1 MIASFLPASRFAPWS
16 AESLGSDGNSNSALI
31 SNGNGRQV
39 DYPGRLERRTD
50 FYGRIS
56 LPRLRLF
63 VSNPVVMLEVQMRA
77 QYSKQLN
84 GWLSSGKVLCVSLLT
99 ICIFAGPQARAACP
113 LVVPSGVEMTEKVRA
128 IVGSKTNEGDLA
140 RCYLRYMDALK
151 HPEKID
157 DIATPDA
164 RFHDLEAAG
173 YPKGP
178 EGLKAFR
185 RWLNAQVPD
194 EHGLITAMRFPGNG
208 IIEVD
213 IEASGRDPKTGQPA
227 LLTVHA
233 KDRFVGDRIAER
245 GDTAVWHTPFP
256 KGSNAKD

>member
-1 MIASFLPASRFAPWS
+1 MM
-16 AESLGSDGNSNSALI
+16 D
-31 SNGNGRQV
+31 
-39 DYPGRLERRTD
+39 
-50 FYGRIS
+50 
-56 LPRLRLF
+56 
-63 VSNPVVMLEVQMRA
+63 
-77 QYSKQLN
+77 QYSKRLN
-84 GWLSSGKVLCVSLLT
+84 GSLSSGKVLCLSLLT
-99 ICIFAGPQARAACP
+99 ICIFAGPRARAGCP
-113 LVVPSGVEMTEKVRA
+113 LVVPLGVEMTSKVRA

-157 DIATPDA
+157 EVATPDA

-194 EHGLITAMRFPGNG
+194 EQGRITAMRFPGNG

-213 IEASGRDPKTGQPA
+213 IEASGHDPKTGQPA

-245 GDTAVWHTPFP
+245 WDTAEWHTPFP
-256 KGSNAKD
+256 KGSNAKE

>member
-1 MIASFLPASRFAPWS
+1 MLKVIWWDATR
-16 AESLGSDGNSNSALI
+16 
-31 SNGNGRQV
+31 RQ
-39 DYPGRLERRTD
+39 ERRTD
-50 FYGRIS
+50 FYGRITF
-56 LPRLRLF
+56 PGLRLF
-63 VSNPVVMLEVQMRA
+63 VSNPVVMLEVQMMA
-77 QYSKQLN
+77 QYSKRLN

-113 LVVPSGVEMTEKVRA
+113 LVVPSGVEITSKVRA

-151 HPEKID
+151 HPEQID
-157 DIATPDA
+157 DVATPDA

-185 RWLNAQVPD
+185 WWLNAQVPD
-194 EHGLITAMRFPGNG
+194 EHGRITAMRFPGND

-213 IEASGRDPKTGQPA
+213 IEASGHDPKTGQPA
-227 LLTVHA
+227 MLTVHA

-245 GDTAVWHTPFP
+245 WDTAEWHTPFP
-256 KGSNAKD
+256 KDSNAKE

>member
-1 MIASFLPASRFAPWS
+1 MQIEL
-16 AESLGSDGNSNSALI
+16 DH
-31 SNGNGRQV
+31 
-39 DYPGRLERRTD
+39 
-50 FYGRIS
+50 
-56 LPRLRLF
+56 LF
-63 VSNPVVMLEVQMRA
+63 VGTSVETLGVHMMA
-77 QYSKQLN
+77 QSPKQLS
-84 GWLSSGKVLCVSLLT
+84 GWLDPGKALCFSLLT
-99 ICIFAGPQARAACP
+99 ICVFVGLQARAACP
-113 LVVPSGVEMTEKVRA
+113 LVVPPGVEMTPEVRV
-128 IVGSKTNEGDLA
+128 IVESKTNEGDLA

-157 DIATPDA
+157 DVATPDA

-173 YPKGP
+173 YAKGP

-194 EHGLITAMRFPGNG
+194 ESGRLTAMRFPGND

-213 IEASGRDPKTGQPA
+213 IEASGHDPKTGQPA

-245 GDTAVWHTPFP
+245 WDTAEWHTPFP
-256 KGSNAKD
+256 KDSKVKE

>member
-1 MIASFLPASRFAPWS
+1 MMDRYL
-16 AESLGSDGNSNSALI
+16 
-31 SNGNGRQV
+31 
-39 DYPGRLERRTD
+39 RR
-50 FYGRIS
+50 RS
-56 LPRLRLF
+56 
-63 VSNPVVMLEVQMRA
+63 
-77 QYSKQLN
+77 
-84 GWLSSGKVLCVSLLT
+84 GWLGLGKVLCVSFLT

-113 LVVPSGVEMTEKVRA
+113 LVVPPGVEMTPEVRT
-128 IVGSKTNEGDLA
+128 IVESKTIEGDLA
-140 RCYLRYMDALK
+140 RCYLRYMDALL

-157 DIATPDA
+157 DVATPDA

-194 EHGLITAMRFPGNG
+194 EHGRITTMRFPGNG
-208 IIEVD
+208 VIEID
-213 IEASGRDPKTGQPA
+213 IEASGHDPKTGQPA

-245 GDTAVWHTPFP
+245 WDTAEWHTPFP
-256 KGSNAKD
+256 KDSNAKE